1 MAAPPAENG
10 DFKELKLTISGV
22 TRTFAEWT
30 EDFVD
35 RYYPDLHQ
43 RCYRVPA
50 LHFNRQELSTKSVTE
65 DGEGVF
71 LKSHILQ
78 GDLAH
83 TVILEHF
90 ERLGHH
96 LQEHRGTP
104 LFIIS
109 SLEFDNYLAK
119 IPNPQ
124 NPKKKKRYHKKKQKN
139 ETEVADQGKREPT
152 LVTEKAGGG
161 GKGNEGGGGVG
172 GRGGGGG
179 GGIWNE
185 GGGGGRAEGR
195 RDDPRPQQPPRAG
208 QRGEM
213 DVVILSQKW
222 GVILVEVKSTMS
234 PHNTWQHSAEE
245 KRRRVLQAIQ
255 QVKESNRVVNE
266 IMPDLSCLPQCVT
279 QVVALPYISREQLQQ
294 VLLDED
300 DVGEDVVFICK
311 DDLDEK
317 DLRTQEAANTQG
329 HETGVDT
336 TETKEYV
343 PTSEAWTPPL
353 YDWWQRTIGEG
364 KQPLPLKDMRTMVG
378 RTCGLLSIV
387 RVWTWTKPR
396 VEVRTAAQAI
406 SQVGECFSQVVLTP
420 TQTAILADRASTH
433 VVLSGPMGSGK
444 TLMLQ
449 LKGRQWASERKRV
462 IILNVR
468 NSARGRPTGFLLEEA
483 IKRHTEEVQS
493 GTVERYNRALD
504 DFKMETFAAD
514 LKQGSTDN
522 LGFLLDELTRNT
534 FRLVTELRE
543 RFPNA
548 TIWCSNMNCRGV
560 PEGFCL
566 YRLTDCLRCPPS
578 VQLLLKELD
587 LNPLNKGV
595 YTTRSAVRGLPCDGP
610 PCIFIYHKEH
620 NTDVRASDC
629 VQCADRLVDILHN
642 LGLVFP
648 CEISAQ
654 DEQTP
659 TAQRR
664 AKKATFVDAAPL
676 TFRDVLFLY
685 SIPPA
690 YWKQV
695 GEHRWETDIPDVIKC
710 ILYQLRCKFL
720 LRLSEQGVPMKFAL
734 DMTSRD
740 IALPTKGEIT
750 VTDVVSVPSLER
762 KVVIFMSGGEAFTDQ
777 EVDSTSVN
785 MAVKLLQNTFGKE
798 TDAAPSPTSKDEV
811 HSSNAGDNQAGRK
824 EMDTS
829 MEDAAVNML
838 HSLLAMQQSRIA
850 FPNIIEATKEDIRQ
864 TIKKI
869 FRNLKVKTAAQWFEG
884 KHFPDT
890 PSSTDKVGIKA
901 RRSME
906 ARGDS
911 PGLLAALKH
920 QEKTIGLNAP
930 ACSARNGPRS
940 TSSQSL
946 FSVPDFEP
954 KECHMDGQ
962 KSGEEKRCAEED
974 GQRKESNHTD
984 ECGERKSF
992 TNEASLHKNETVA
1005 DHMSQEIKNEDE
1017 SIKES
1022 CIQQESSQ
1030 PDEKKKGFDRES
1042 ERENMDTL
1050 LLAERHRIQE
1060 AMSSLSMDDQ
1070 DLVFLAASRC
1080 LSQLVVFID

>member
-1 MAAPPAENG
+1 MANPQAEAGEFN
-10 DFKELKLTISGV
+10 DFKLTISGV

-50 LHFNRQELSTKSVTE
+50 LHLNQQLLNTKGVIAH
-65 DGEGVF
+65 GEGA
-71 LKSHILQ
+71 LLEKPTLQ

-83 TVILEHF
+83 TVVVEHF

-96 LQEHRGTP
+96 LQEHHGTP

-109 SLEFDNYLAK
+109 SLDFDNYLAK
-119 IPNPQ
+119 IPKPQ
-124 NPKKKKRYHKKKQKN
+124 TSSKRQKS
-139 ETEVADQGKREPT
+139 EAAEPATEGST
-152 LVTEKAGGG
+152 S
-161 GKGNEGGGGVG
+161 GGVGRGGRGRG
-172 GRGGGGG
+172 GRGGGG
-179 GGIWNE
+179 
-185 GGGGGRAEGR
+185 RK
-195 RDDPRPQQPPRAG
+195 DCPSQQQPPRAG
-208 QRGEM
+208 KRGEI
-213 DVVILSQKW
+213 DVVILSPKW
-222 GVILVEVKSTMS
+222 GVILMEVKSTMS
-234 PHNTWQHSAEE
+234 PYSKWQTSEEE
-245 KRRRVLQAIQ
+245 KRRRVQQAMQ
-255 QVKESNRVVNE
+255 QVKECSRLFHK

-279 QVVALPYISREQLQQ
+279 LVVALPYIDRQQLQEIFMA
-294 VLLDED
+294 LEGDHS
-300 DVGEDVVFICK
+300 GEDIVFLCK
-311 DDLDEK
+311 NDLSEEEQQHGGCK
-317 DLRTQEAANTQG
+317 QG
-329 HETGVDT
+329 HRYVYGTAAASKHMPT
-336 TETKEYV
+336 TEA
-343 PTSEAWTPPL
+343 SIASL
-353 YDWWQRTIGEG
+353 YDWWMKNLGNSKKNLLLKDIRTI
-364 KQPLPLKDMRTMVG
+364 VG

-493 GTVERYNRALD
+493 GSVERYDHALD

-514 LKQGSTDN
+514 LKLDSTDN

-610 PCIFIYHKEH
+610 PCIFIYHKDH

-654 DEQTP
+654 DAQPP
-659 TAQRR
+659 TAHRR
-664 AKKATFVDAAPL
+664 AKKATSVDAAPL

-695 GEHRWETDIPDVIKC
+695 GEHRWETDIPDMIKC

-734 DMTSRD
+734 DMTSPD
-740 IALPTKGEIT
+740 IALPTKDEIT
-750 VTDVVSVPSLER
+750 VTDVLSVPSLER

-777 EVDSTSVN
+777 EVGSTSVS

-798 TDAAPSPTSKDEV
+798 TDAAPSPNSKDEV

-824 EMDTS
+824 EMNTS
-829 MEDAAVNML
+829 MEDAAVNMV

-850 FPNIIEATKEDIRQ
+850 FPNIIKATKEDIRQ
-864 TIKKI
+864 TIKEI
-869 FRNLKVKTAAQWFEG
+869 FCNLKVKTNAQWFEG
-884 KHFPDT
+884 KHFPNT
-890 PSSTDKVGIKA
+890 PSSTDKVGLKI
-901 RRSME
+901 RRAME

-911 PGLLAALKH
+911 PGLLAALKD

-962 KSGEEKRCAEED
+962 KCDEEKRCAEEER
-974 GQRKESNHTD
+974 QRKESNHTD

-992 TNEASLHKNETVA
+992 TNEALLHKNETVA
-1005 DHMSQEIKNEDE
+1005 DHMTQVTENEDE

-1042 ERENMDTL
+1042 EREKMDTL

-1060 AMSSLSMDDQ
+1060 AMFSLSMDDQ
-1070 DLVFLAASRC
+1070 DSVFLAASRC
-1080 LSQLVVFID
+1080 LSQLIVFIH